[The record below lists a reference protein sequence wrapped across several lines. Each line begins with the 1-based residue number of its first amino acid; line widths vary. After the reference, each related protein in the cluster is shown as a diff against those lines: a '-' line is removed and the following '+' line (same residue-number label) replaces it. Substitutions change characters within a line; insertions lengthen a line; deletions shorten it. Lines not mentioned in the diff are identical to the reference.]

1 MTSTTPKGFPRVVP
15 PKKIAGVDCRL
26 NPYWTAI
33 KQWRECD
40 KTWPPQVYWHLFARQ
55 IEVSEAILD
64 KCYRHFISMG

>member
-1 MTSTTPKGFPRVVP
+1 MTGFPRVVP

-40 KTWPPQVYWHLFARQ
+40 NTWPPQVYWHLFVRQ

>member
-1 MTSTTPKGFPRVVP
+1 MTGFPRVVP
-15 PKKIAGVDCRL
+15 PKEIAGVDCRL

-40 KTWPPQVYWHLFARQ
+40 NTWPPQVYWHLFVRQ